1 MRRDGYSL
9 DLLLGE
15 MNKKGAAVKIAILD
29 ASRRNPF
36 ERRFRAVAG
45 GLAPASVP
53 KSTVVMYA
61 AAPGAVA
68 RDGDRPVFVD
78 ELLKAMRAPGKIEEA
93 FNRTMVGVS
102 RATQGEQIPW
112 FSSSLVED
120 FSFAT
125 AGRTTPDPAPP
136 LGRGGEKPPHSAARS

>member
-1 MRRDGYSL
+1 
-9 DLLLGE
+9 
-15 MNKKGAAVKIAILD
+15 
-29 ASRRNPF
+29 
-36 ERRFRAVAG
+36 
-45 GLAPASVP
+45 
-53 KSTVVMYA
+53 MYG

-112 FSSSLVED
+112 FSSSLVEGLFVRD
-120 FSFAT
+120 RRADDARS
-125 AGRTTPDPAPP
+125 RPYLD
-136 LGRGGEKPPHSAARS
+136 RGGEKPSHSAARS

>member
-1 MRRDGYSL
+1 
-9 DLLLGE
+9 
-15 MNKKGAAVKIAILD
+15 
-29 ASRRNPF
+29 
-36 ERRFRAVAG
+36 
-45 GLAPASVP
+45 
-53 KSTVVMYA
+53 MYA

-125 AGRTTPDPAPP
+125 AGRATPDPAPT
-136 LGRGGEKPPHSAARS
+136 LGRGGEKPPHCAARS

>member
-1 MRRDGYSL
+1 
-9 DLLLGE
+9 
-15 MNKKGAAVKIAILD
+15 
-29 ASRRNPF
+29 
-36 ERRFRAVAG
+36 
-45 GLAPASVP
+45 
-53 KSTVVMYA
+53 MYA

-78 ELLKAMRAPGKIEEA
+78 ELLKAIRAPGKIEEA

-120 FSFAT
+120 FLVRDRRADD
-125 AGRTTPDPAPP
+125 ARTRPRP
-136 LGRGGEKPPHSAARS
+136 GRGGEKPPRFAARS